1 MFFLYQYT
9 NIDDRLILVLIGIS
23 IVYLTYILKFKKIK
37 SYTPRLIATLFII
50 LSFFPQYMNINNVF
64 LFYLILIVSLIGTEY
79 YYNVIKFNKN

>member
-64 LFYLILIVSLIGTEY
+64 LFYLILIVLLIGTEY